1 MEELNITT
9 ELYDGDMASFASF
22 ESLIASSAFNPSS
35 SYSSDSWFD
44 SWSLFDYDSFS
55 SWWGGGWGW
64 WSSW

>member
-1 MEELNITT
+1 
-9 ELYDGDMASFASF
+9 MASFASF

-44 SWSLFDYDSFS
+44 SWSSFSSDSSFS